1 VLESNYKYTAADGT
15 CAYASKAQTT
25 TKTTGYVNVTASNVT
40 QMKAAVAKTPISV
53 TIEADTSVFQSY
65 SSGIFN
71 STKCGTNLDHAV
83 MVVGWGTAAGVDYW
97 MLRNSWGT
105 SWGEKGY
112 MRVQIVD
119 GNGICGVQ
127 MQTLYPT
134 L

>member
-1 VLESNYKYTAADGT
+1 MLESNYKYTAADGT
-15 CAYASKAQTT
+15 CAYASKAKTT

-105 SWGEKGY
+105 WWGE
-112 MRVQIVD
+112 
-119 GNGICGVQ
+119 
-127 MQTLYPT
+127 
-134 L
+134 